1 MQSSNM
7 KIVVVGNGMV
17 GHHFVDQ
24 LMEQHDGFDLT
35 VLSEEPRLAYD
46 RVHLSEY
53 FSGKSADDLALT
65 TPEQY
70 TKQGV
75 KFFTDARVSKID
87 RDAKRVE
94 TADGQCFEY
103 DKLVLATGS
112 YPFVPPIPGNDQEHC
127 LVYRTIE
134 DLERIEASS
143 KQSKVGVVVGG
154 GLLGLE
160 AANALK
166 EAGLETHVVEFAPQL
181 MAVQVDQGGGRL
193 LKSKIESLGVQVHTQ
208 KATQEITAGENCRY
222 RMCFADG

>member
-70 TKQGV
+70 TKQ
-75 KFFTDARVSKID
+75 
-87 RDAKRVE
+87 
-94 TADGQCFEY
+94 
-103 DKLVLATGS
+103 
-112 YPFVPPIPGNDQEHC
+112 
-127 LVYRTIE
+127 
-134 DLERIEASS
+134 
-143 KQSKVGVVVGG
+143 
-154 GLLGLE
+154 
-160 AANALK
+160 
-166 EAGLETHVVEFAPQL
+166 
-181 MAVQVDQGGGRL
+181 
-193 LKSKIESLGVQVHTQ
+193 
-208 KATQEITAGENCRY
+208 
-222 RMCFADG
+222 